1 MANWK
6 PYRIVDVITEID
18 EGKYVLP
25 VIQRPLVWTEDKM
38 ELLFDTVLKGDSFG
52 GIIVIKEDTGKKPL
66 FNYRHFTKTGDF
78 IDSKEIESLKQTQF
92 FVIDGQQ
99 RLQSFYI
106 GLAGSYYGKDLYFDL
121 FSNYLSEYEFKFE
134 QDESQLPKESK
145 DDERK
150 ISKHCWYPAKAL
162 LNELKDTHDDEQVS
176 ETLIEF
182 FSIINDI
189 EKEHIRKNIREFYK
203 NIISSESLGISIVNI
218 NRTRPEQENRQRI
231 VELFRRLN
239 DGGTK
244 LSSFDLVASILKGFD
259 WKMERFLKEILA
271 SYQDIGLT
279 QDNLIK
285 LIFLLQDN
293 HSKEMA
299 NIDSSDADFAI
310 QNKDKIEASLYATKQ
325 FLKHAKLYEY
335 HKDGGRSFIPL
346 FFITYHMFHKKDK
359 TEEQIKSYFDNYETG
374 NKDFSLM
381 KKWVY
386 HSLLNGVFRSRG
398 AGWVSYKTGVRKLLN
413 EIKKHHNSEFPAK
426 ELFNVYITHPLNFIL
441 EYSVENLQSLDP
453 SFVYYLIYD
462 GREATRKNDI
472 DHIMP
477 KSILQQY
484 DYSWDKINSIANYQL
499 LDYSTNRGNKNASP
513 FAAWLTNEENVSDKK
528 QYLNMHLIPNNP
540 SLWTEDKF
548 EDFID
553 ERSKLI
559 INKIKD
565 ALIFDERDL

>member
-6 PYRIVDVITEID
+6 PYRITDVITEID

-25 VIQRPLVWTEDKM
+25 VIQRPLVWTEENM

-52 GIIVIKEDTGKKPL
+52 GIIVIKEDAGKKPL

-92 FVIDGQQ
+92 FIIDGQQ

-106 GLAGSYYGKDLYFDL
+106 GLTGSFYGKDLYFDL

-134 QDESQLPKESK
+134 KDESQLPKLSK

-150 ISKHCWYPAKAL
+150 LNKHFWYPAKML
-162 LNELKDTHDDEQVS
+162 LNALKDTNDDEQVS
-176 ETLIEF
+176 EELIEL
-182 FSIINDI
+182 FSISDDV

-203 NIISSESLGISIVNI
+203 NIVSSESLGISIVNI
-218 NRTRPEQENRQRI
+218 NRTRPEHENRQRI

-259 WKMERFLKEILA
+259 WKMESFLKEILED
-271 SYQDIGLT
+271 YKDIGLT

-285 LIFLLQDN
+285 LIFLLQDD

-299 NIDSSDADFAI
+299 NIESRDADFAI
-310 QNKDKIEASLYATKQ
+310 QNKERIKASLYATKQ
-325 FLKHAKLYEY
+325 FLKNAKLYEY

-346 FFITYHMFHKKDK
+346 FFIIYHIFHKKGK

-381 KKWVY
+381 KEWLY

-413 EIKKHHNSEFPAK
+413 EIKKHHNSEFPTK
-426 ELFNVYITHPLNFIL
+426 ELFDVYITHPLSFVL
-441 EYSVENLQSLDP
+441 EYSIDNLQDLDP
-453 SFVYYLIYD
+453 SFVYYLMYD

-477 KSILQQY
+477 KSILQKY
-484 DYSWDKINSIANYQL
+484 EYPWEKINSISNYQL
-499 LDYSTNRGNKNASP
+499 LDYTTNRGSKNATP
-513 FAAWLTNEENVSDKK
+513 FAEWVNSEDNVKDKK
-528 QYLNMHLIPNNP
+528 QYLNMHLIPDDQN
-540 SLWTEDKF
+540 LWNEENF
-548 EDFID
+548 EDFIA

-559 INKIKD
+559 INKIKEPLLD
-565 ALIFDERDL
+565 

>member
-6 PYRIVDVITEID
+6 PYRIADVITEID

-25 VIQRPLVWTEDKM
+25 VIQRPLVWTEEKM

-52 GIIVIKEDTGKKPL
+52 GIIVIKEESGKKPL
-66 FNYRHFTKTGDF
+66 FNYRQFTKTGDF
-78 IDSKEIESLKQTQF
+78 IESKEIESLKQTQF

-106 GLAGSYYGKDLYFDL
+106 GLTGSFYGKDLYFDL
-121 FSNYLSEYEFKFE
+121 FSDYLSEYEFKFE
-134 QDESQLPKESK
+134 KDESKLPKTSK
-145 DDERK
+145 DDGRK
-150 ISKHCWYPAKAL
+150 VSKHFWYPSKIL
-162 LNELKDTHDDEQVS
+162 LNELKEANDDDQVS
-176 ETLIEF
+176 EALIDR
-182 FSIINDI
+182 FSISDDV

-203 NIISSESLGISIVNI
+203 NIVSSESLGISIVNI

-259 WKMERFLKEILA
+259 WKMESFLKEILE

-285 LIFLLQDN
+285 IIFLLQND

-299 NIDSSDADFAI
+299 NIESSDAEFAI
-310 QNKDKIEASLYATKQ
+310 KNKDKIEASLYATKQ
-325 FLKHAKLYEY
+325 FLKNAKLYEY
-335 HKDGGRSFIPL
+335 HKDGLRSFIPL
-346 FFITYHMFHKKDK
+346 FFITYHIFHKEGK
-359 TEEQIKSYFDNYETG
+359 TVEQIKSYFDNYETG
-374 NKDFSLM
+374 NKDFILM
-381 KKWVY
+381 KKWLY

-398 AGWVSYKTGVRKLLN
+398 AGWVSYKTGVRKLLS
-413 EIKKHHNSEFPAK
+413 EIKKYHNSEFPMK
-426 ELFNVYITHPLNFIL
+426 ELFDVYIKHPLSFAL
-441 EYSVENLQSLDP
+441 DYSVENLKNLDP
-453 SFVYYLIYD
+453 SFVYYLMYD

-484 DYSWDKINSIANYQL
+484 EYSWDKINSIANYQL
-499 LDYSTNRGNKNASP
+499 LDYTTNRGVKNSTP
-513 FAAWLTNEENVSDKK
+513 FSEWISDENNVKDKK
-528 QYLNMHLIPNNP
+528 QYLSMHLIPSDHN
-540 SLWTEDKF
+540 LWREEKF
-548 EDFID
+548 ESFIS

-559 INKIKD
+559 IDKIKE
-565 ALIFDERDL
+565 ALLDKV

>member
-25 VIQRPLVWTEDKM
+25 VIQRPLVWTEEKM

-66 FNYRHFTKTGDF
+66 FNYRYFTKTGDF
-78 IDSKEIESLKQTQF
+78 INSKEIESLKQTQF

-106 GLAGSYYGKDLYFDL
+106 GLVGSYYGKDLYFDL
-121 FSNYLSEYEFKFE
+121 FSNYSSEYEFKFE
-134 QDESQLPKESK
+134 KDESQLSKESK

-150 ISKHCWYPAKAL
+150 ISKHCWYPAKIL

-176 ETLIEF
+176 ETLIEL
-182 FSIINDI
+182 FSIVDNI
-189 EKEHIRKNIREFYK
+189 EKEHVRKNIRAFYK

-259 WKMERFLKEILA
+259 WKMESFLQEILA

-299 NIDSSDADFAI
+299 NIESSDADFAI
-310 QNKDKIEASLYATKQ
+310 KNKNKIKASLYATKQ

-398 AGWVSYKTGVRKLLN
+398 AGWISYKTGVRKLLN

-441 EYSVENLQSLDP
+441 EYSVENLQNLDP
-453 SFVYYLIYD
+453 SFVYYLMYD
-462 GREATRKNDI
+462 GRGVTRKNDI

-477 KSILQQY
+477 KSILQKY

-513 FAAWLTNEENVSDKK
+513 FAEWLTNEENVSDKK
-528 QYLNMHLIPNNP
+528 QYLNIHLIPDNP

-548 EDFID
+548 EDFIS

-565 ALIFDERDL
+565 ALIFDDSDL

>member
-6 PYRIVDVITEID
+6 PYRIVDVVSEID

-25 VIQRPLVWTEDKM
+25 VIQRSLVWTEDKM

-52 GIIVIKEDTGKKPL
+52 GIIAIKEEAGKKPL

-78 IDSKEIESLKQTQF
+78 IDSKEIENLKQTQL

-106 GLAGSYYGKDLYFDL
+106 GLSGSFYGKDLYFDL

-134 QDESQLPKESK
+134 KNENQLPKESK

-150 ISKHCWYPAKAL
+150 LSKHCWYPAKML
-162 LNELKDTHDDEQVS
+162 LKKLKDSHDDEQIS
-176 ETLIEF
+176 EGLIEH
-182 FSIINDI
+182 FSISDDV
-189 EKEHIRKNIREFYK
+189 EKEHVRKNIREFYR

-259 WKMERFLKEILA
+259 WKMESFLKEILA

-293 HSKEMA
+293 YSKEMA
-299 NIDSSDADFAI
+299 NIESSDADFAI
-310 QNKDKIEASLYATKQ
+310 KNKNKIEASLYATKQ
-325 FLKHAKLYEY
+325 FLKNAKLYEY

-346 FFITYHMFHKKDK
+346 FFITYHIFHKKDK

-381 KKWVY
+381 KKWLY

-413 EIKKHHNSEFPAK
+413 EMKKHHNSEFPTK
-426 ELFNVYITHPLNFIL
+426 ELFDVYITHQLSFVL
-441 EYSVENLQSLDP
+441 EYSTENLQNLDP
-453 SFVYYLIYD
+453 SFVYYLMYD
-462 GREATRKNDI
+462 GKETTRKNDI

-484 DYSWDKINSIANYQL
+484 DYSWDKINSISNYQL
-499 LDYSTNRGNKNASP
+499 LDYSTNRGSKNATS
-513 FAAWLTNEENVSDKK
+513 FAEWVNDENNVKDKN
-528 QYLNMHLIPNNP
+528 QYLSMHLIPNDSN
-540 SLWTEDKF
+540 LWKEEKF
-548 EDFID
+548 EEFIV

-559 INKIKD
+559 IKKIQN
-565 ALIFDERDL
+565 ALLFD